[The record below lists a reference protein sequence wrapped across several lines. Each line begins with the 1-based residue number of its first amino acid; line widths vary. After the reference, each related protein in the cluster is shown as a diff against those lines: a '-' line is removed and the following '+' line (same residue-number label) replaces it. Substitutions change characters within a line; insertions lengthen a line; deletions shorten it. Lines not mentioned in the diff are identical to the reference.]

1 MDCNGCEK
9 KGGNVVSYISHEAD
23 MSRMERTIR
32 RLWILLI
39 IMLVMLVGTNIGWLM
54 YESQF
59 ETVSSTTTEDV
70 SQYVDADGTAIVAG
84 IGDAIYG
91 NESQTNG

>member
-59 ETVSSTTTEDV
+59 EDIAIKQDV
-70 SQYVDADGTAIVAG
+70 SQQADVGDNSYNGNI
-84 IGDAIYG
+84 IGGDYYG
-91 NESQTNG
+91 EATSENYD